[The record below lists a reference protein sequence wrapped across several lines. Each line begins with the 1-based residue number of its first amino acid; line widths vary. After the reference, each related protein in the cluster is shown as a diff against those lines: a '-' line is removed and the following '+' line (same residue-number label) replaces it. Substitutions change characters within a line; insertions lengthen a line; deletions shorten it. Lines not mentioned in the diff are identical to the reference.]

1 MKIKSARYFREK
13 YMTDI
18 RHILP
23 NSGYNPNFIGCV
35 HESQDGVYV
44 KGFFD
49 MYHGDKQDIG
59 GFLSSSLKIAEDGQ
73 AIYEFMQN
81 AADCGSTLFY
91 MFYNDNYFLAVN
103 NGMPFTQE
111 GLRSLLNVGQSDKKS
126 ASQIGRFGIGF
137 KLVHRLVG
145 KSDGKHELLHD
156 YKGPIMFSW
165 SKKEDLLALLNK
177 EEITA
182 VNDIEDS
189 SSLPFFLKLIL
200 TNFPIDPNETVKD
213 LNYSDTVLF
222 TDGEYT
228 ELAREARLWLE
239 KYLED
244 TTFNQGTLFFIKLG
258 EGKRELLDKDYIEN
272 LKTGV
277 EYSLNTLKSLKNIKI
292 NDVQIDEVTLR
303 LEKGVIP
310 MGSEDFQRVS
320 PEYADSDIHYSIGYN
335 VIDFSEEKPFLQV
348 DALKES
354 PTFYKYF
361 PLGDEIHHSAVFVH
375 CDSLSNEANRRK
387 LHDDSTNRELVP
399 LIAKFINSRLEEMK
413 NASDMEN
420 FKQLYANLLLSET
433 PHDNSNWLIGAF
445 YDIIKK
451 YIRTYV
457 PTSSG
462 SFVDRSNVFIRKIKC
477 NVPLSVVNSTYQ
489 WFLWKPEDNL
499 KPLTAAAKKILEIKD
514 YDIVDLLAE
523 ANIDALNMWIKNADE
538 QSYKAFVNEL
548 SSPLLTNN
556 TKAKGNLKKI
566 KLFRFNDGEFR
577 SYNEIVTAKVVGTAW
592 RPRTDYLYDVNKP
605 CVLMTDKTKD
615 LVDILVALG
624 FKVSDLNLD
633 GVLSIKQCLTLP
645 KDQQIFDLISLKVK
659 EHELS
664 ASQKKIL
671 ILHLTTLDQAKKL
684 ENVGDDSIK
693 KLCICRTE
701 SGDLK
706 ALSEMIGRTYMTP
719 HWLSAYRI
727 KSEDYF
733 PELDRFLIQEK
744 EVYAKI
750 ILPSWES
757 MQITEDVA
765 SVYDDIVRLYLLDEQ
780 NNKTMSRKAFVFTE
794 DGKFE
799 TADKVRFNMAMLD
812 TTVNYA
818 SIKNVMSSVFGYA
831 IPKKSVTSVLQK
843 QPFGLS
849 ESRLCNLTPLN
860 VSVTSEDIVSYIKVC
875 RINDEAFF
883 NSYVVEKKDEGFFIT
898 KKSNT
903 HYQVYSANNNVKAF
917 IKKNNSDSMVIL
929 PIELSQFSDE
939 QGILKGEDL
948 YGSILKGVNDVD
960 ELQTELVDVLKYDSR
975 RDFILELSEINF
987 DLDNVV
993 TKDDYEYKIMEMAC
1007 SCLEEKDYE
1016 TFRLKTVIKKNGAS
1030 FSHDQIPST
1039 LAESISVI
1047 GAKKNFDLDM
1057 LLPNENGNGALLN
1070 ELVDKYSVLGISR
1083 QKLNTLFGISSE
1095 ANLDE
1100 LYETIK
1106 SNYPVIQND
1115 QQLAFM
1121 ILMDVNNNKKVKYE
1135 VISAEGSE
1143 QTDPFVVKDFS
1154 FIKRC
1159 YTLGTQYAKLG
1170 QYLTLPYGKDQI
1182 IQEPYIDDENVLIIS
1197 GIETKNDKSEF
1208 EQQKVLDFLSF
1219 LMKLKRHDQ
1228 IKFQS
1233 VSWGIYKD
1241 NLSFNPDESIYP
1253 KDYAIPS
1260 EALPNYIEKW
1270 ASANPENLALL
1281 VDMGVQTV
1289 KDVPVRFR
1297 KYMVG
1302 NLEEFDA
1309 DSIYSVN
1316 NKSYLE
1322 SSLVWIAEKC
1332 VFPLSEEKYK
1342 AIKIAIRQ
1350 INKLRGNSSGII
1362 VTDMINLEELSDE
1375 SIQYA
1380 ENGYNDWKEESGY
1393 SIYLYDGE
1401 LPHTITIDEYIEE
1414 VIYCYH
1420 EGNFTDDKSS
1430 IIYVNRNVDLQKA
1443 MHQMA
1448 ADNNIGLTTED
1459 VYKLFDRSISDLRKE
1474 LEKLR
1479 NENFALRIGAHVPSR
1494 EDVTMGG
1501 DNPNDVDVDDRPEYN
1516 EIARKK
1522 VMKRLLGEDYTFTQ
1536 GHGDFS
1542 IIPGVIDPEGT
1553 PVPLVVKSCISGRI
1567 YISPMEWGVLLMP
1580 NSMLWIFDGHEILP
1594 LHLRGLIRNQ
1604 EKLVLSMDTRNLDDV
1619 NKVSKFAQIL
1629 QYFKQVNFEFNSVR
1643 PTTIASTYK
1652 QYAFDDRPMDEKPS
1666 ADPFE

>member
-1 MKIKSARYFREK
+1 MKIKSAKYFREK

-23 NSGYNPNFIGCV
+23 NSGYNPDFIGCV
-35 HESQDGVYV
+35 HESHDDGYV

-59 GFLSSSLKIAEDGQ
+59 GFLSGNLKIAEDGQ

-81 AADCGSTLFY
+81 AADCGSTSFY

-103 NGMPFTQE
+103 NGKPFTQE

-145 KSDGKHELLHD
+145 KSDGKFELLYD
-156 YKGPIMFSW
+156 NKGPIMFSW
-165 SKKEDLLALLNK
+165 SKKEDLMALLDK

-182 VNDIEDS
+182 VNDIEDNS
-189 SSLPFFLKLIL
+189 CLPYFLKLIL
-200 TNFPIDPNETVKD
+200 TNFPANPNEMVKD
-213 LNYSDTVLF
+213 LNYSDSVLF

-228 ELAREARLWLE
+228 ELAREARQWLE

-244 TTFNQGTLFFIKLG
+244 STFNQGTLFFIKLG
-258 EGKRELLDKDYIEN
+258 EGKRELLDKDYKEN

-277 EYSLNTLKSLKNIKI
+277 EYSLNTLRNLKNIKI

-303 LEKGVIP
+303 IENGVIS
-310 MGSEDFQRVS
+310 MDSEDFQRIS

-335 VIDFSEEKPFLQV
+335 VIDFSEEKPFLRV
-348 DALKES
+348 EALKES

-361 PLGDEIHHSAVFVH
+361 PLGDEIHHSAVFIH

-387 LHDDSTNRELVP
+387 LHDDSTNRELIP
-399 LIAKFINSRLEEMK
+399 LIAKFINGRLEEMK
-413 NASDMEN
+413 NAGDMEN

-433 PHDNSNWLIGAF
+433 PHDNSNWLKSAF
-445 YDIIKK
+445 YDIIRE
-451 YIRTYV
+451 YIRTCV
-457 PTSSG
+457 PTSNG
-462 SFVDRSNVFIRKIKC
+462 SFADKSNVFIRKIKC

-499 KPLTAAAKKILEIKD
+499 KPLIAAAKEILGIKN

-523 ANIDALNMWIKNADE
+523 ADVNALNEWIKKADE

-556 TKAKGNLKKI
+556 TKAKGNLKKL

-577 SYNEIVTAKVVGTAW
+577 SYNEVVTAKAAGTTW
-592 RPRTDYLYDVNKP
+592 QPRTDYLYDVETP
-605 CVLMTDKTKD
+605 CVLMTEKTKD
-615 LVDILVALG
+615 MVDILVALG

-633 GVLSIKQCLTLP
+633 DVLCIKQCLTLP
-645 KDQQIFDLISLKVK
+645 KDQQIFGLISPKVK

-664 ASQKKIL
+664 ASQKKEL
-671 ILHLTTLDQAKKL
+671 ILHLTTSDQTKKL

-701 SGDLK
+701 NGDLK
-706 ALSEMIGRTYMTP
+706 ALSEMIGRAYMTP
-719 HWLSAYRI
+719 QWLSAYRI

-733 PELDRFLIQEK
+733 PELDKFLIQEK
-744 EVYAKI
+744 EIYTKI
-750 ILPSWES
+750 ILPYWED

-765 SVYDDIVRLYLLDEQ
+765 SVYNDIIRLYLLDEQ
-780 NNKTMSRKAFVFTE
+780 NNRTMRGKAFVYTE

-799 TADKVRFNMAMLD
+799 TVDKVRFNMAMLD
-812 TTVNYA
+812 KTVSYP
-818 SIKNVMSSVFGYA
+818 SIKNVMSLVFGYA
-831 IPKKSVTSVLQK
+831 IPKKSVTGILQK
-843 QPFGLS
+843 QPFGMS
-849 ESRLCNLTPLN
+849 ESRLCDLSPLN
-860 VSVTSEDIVSYIKVC
+860 VSVTSEDIASYIKVC
-875 RINDEAFF
+875 KTCNEAFF
-883 NSYVVEKKDEGFFIT
+883 NSYVVEKEGKGFYIT
-898 KKSNT
+898 KKSAT
-903 HYQVYSANNNVKAF
+903 HYQVYSANNTVKAF
-917 IKKNNSDSMVIL
+917 IEKNNSNSMVLL
-929 PIELSQFSDE
+929 PVELSLFSNE

-960 ELQTELVDVLKYDSR
+960 ALKTDLVDVLKYDSR
-975 RDFILELSEINF
+975 RDFILELSEIDF
-987 DLDNVV
+987 DLDKVV
-993 TKDDYEYKIMEMAC
+993 TKEDYEYKIIEMAC

-1016 TFRLKTVIKKNGAS
+1016 IFRSKLIIKKDGSS

-1039 LAESISVI
+1039 IAESISVI
-1047 GAKKNFDLDM
+1047 GAKKNFDLAM

-1070 ELVDKYSVLGISR
+1070 ELVDKYSILGISR
-1083 QKLNTLFGISSE
+1083 QKLNALFGISSE
-1095 ANLDE
+1095 TNLDE
-1100 LYETIK
+1100 IYDTIK
-1106 SNYPVIQND
+1106 SNYPIIQND

-1121 ILMDVNNNKKVKYE
+1121 ILMDANKNQQVGYKA
-1135 VISAEGSE
+1135 ISVEGLE
-1143 QTDPFVVKDFS
+1143 ETNPFVVKDFS
-1154 FIKRC
+1154 FIRKN
-1159 YTLGTQYAKLG
+1159 YTLGAQYAELG
-1170 QYLTLPYGKDQI
+1170 QYMFLPYGKNRI
-1182 IQEPYIDDENVLIIS
+1182 IQEPYIDDENILIVP
-1197 GIETKNDKSEF
+1197 GIDTKNDHGEF
-1208 EQQKVLDFLSF
+1208 DQQKILDFLLF
-1219 LMKLKRHDQ
+1219 LMKLKKQDL

-1233 VSWGIYKD
+1233 VNWSNYKD

-1253 KDYAIPS
+1253 EDYAILS
-1260 EALPNYIEKW
+1260 ETLPDYIEKW
-1270 ASANPENLALL
+1270 ASANPDNLALL
-1281 VDMGVQTV
+1281 ADMGVQTEN
-1289 KDVPVRFR
+1289 DVPVRFR
-1297 KYMVG
+1297 KYMAG

-1309 DSIYSVN
+1309 HSIYSVN
-1316 NKSYLE
+1316 SKSYLE
-1322 SSLVWIAEKC
+1322 NSLKWIAEKC

-1342 AIKIAIRQ
+1342 AIMIAIEQ
-1350 INKLRGNSSGII
+1350 INKLRVNSGKII
-1362 VTDMINLEELSDE
+1362 VTDKINLEELSDE

-1380 ENGYNDWKEESGY
+1380 ENGYKNWKEESGY

-1414 VIYCYH
+1414 VIYCYK

-1430 IIYVNRNVDLQKA
+1430 TIYVNSNVDLQKA
-1443 MHQMA
+1443 MHQLA

-1459 VYKLFDRSISDLRKE
+1459 VYKLFDRNISDLRKE
-1474 LEKLR
+1474 LAKLR
-1479 NENFALRIGAHVPSR
+1479 IENNALRAGVPVPSD
-1494 EDVTMGG
+1494 EDVTMKG
-1501 DNPNDVDVDDRPEYN
+1501 DNPNDVDYDERPEYN

-1522 VMKRLLGEDYTFTQ
+1522 VMKRLVSEGYTFTQ

-1542 IIPGVIDPEGT
+1542 IIPGVIDPEGD
-1553 PVPLVVKSCISGRI
+1553 PAPLVVKSCRWGKI

-1580 NSMLWIFDGHEILP
+1580 NSMLWIFDGQEVMP
-1594 LHLRGLIRNQ
+1594 LQLRGLIRNQ

-1643 PTTIASTYK
+1643 PTTIASIYK
-1652 QYAFDDRPMDEKPS
+1652 QYAFDDRTMDEKPE
-1666 ADPFE
+1666 ADSFE